1 LEQLAETLRKAGCL
15 PFSVSSLPDMKTFL
29 SLSLALAALVPS
41 HAQSTRREAVN
52 GVAIGAV
59 AGAVIGNNSGSLGHS
74 AWRGAAYGAGAG
86 LLVGS
91 AIGHANRRAE
101 AHRPTVYHPGYHRPS
116 VFYSDFH
123 RPHYGYGYFSR
134 PSFYRPYV
142 YRSEPVYYYDASD
155 TYVAA
160 RPNYAGSGLFL
171 GALAGAII
179 GNNSGSLGHN
189 AWRGAAYGAGAGLL
203 IGSIAESRARR
214 AESAEAAAAT
224 LANAAA
230 APAAPATSVGQQA
243 TTIINNNYYNSP
255 APTTPMSAAN
265 SMFGRN

>member
-1 LEQLAETLRKAGCL
+1 
-15 PFSVSSLPDMKTFL
+15 M
-29 SLSLALAALVPS
+29 
-41 HAQSTRREAVN
+41 
-52 GVAIGAV
+52 
-59 AGAVIGNNSGSLGHS
+59 
-74 AWRGAAYGAGAG
+74 
-86 LLVGS
+86 
-91 AIGHANRRAE
+91 GHANRRAE
-101 AHRPTVYHPGYHRPS
+101 AHRPAVHHRGDYRPS
-116 VFYSDFH
+116 FFYSDFH
-123 RPHYGYGYFSR
+123 RPHYGYGYVSR

-142 YRSEPVYYYDASD
+142 YRSEPVYDYDPSD

-171 GALAGAII
+171 GVLAGAII
-179 GNNSGSLGHN
+179 GHNSGSLGHN

-214 AESAEAAAAT
+214 AESADAAT

-243 TTIINNNYYNSP
+243 TTIINNTYYNSP

>member
-1 LEQLAETLRKAGCL
+1 MEQLAETLRKAGCL
-15 PFSVSSLPDMKTFL
+15 PFSVYSFPDMKTFL
-29 SLSLALAALVPS
+29 SFSLALAALVPS
-41 HAQSTRREAVN
+41 HAQSIRREAVN
-52 GVAIGAV
+52 GVASGAV
-59 AGAVIGNNSGSLGHS
+59 AGAVIGNNSGSLGHN

-101 AHRPTVYHPGYHRPS
+101 AHRPAVHHRGDYRPS

-123 RPHYGYGYFSR
+123 RPHYGYSYVSR

-142 YRSEPVYYYDASD
+142 YRSEPVYYYDPSD

-179 GNNSGSLGHN
+179 GHNSGSLGHN

-214 AESAEAAAAT
+214 AEAAAAT

-243 TTIINNNYYNSP
+243 TTIINNTYYNSP

-265 SMFGRN
+265 SLFGRN

>member
-1 LEQLAETLRKAGCL
+1 
-15 PFSVSSLPDMKTFL
+15 M
-29 SLSLALAALVPS
+29 
-41 HAQSTRREAVN
+41 
-52 GVAIGAV
+52 
-59 AGAVIGNNSGSLGHS
+59 
-74 AWRGAAYGAGAG
+74 
-86 LLVGS
+86 VGS

-101 AHRPTVYHPGYHRPS
+101 AHLPTVYHRGYHRPS
-116 VFYSDFH
+116 VFYADFH
-123 RPHYGYGYFSR
+123 RPYYGYSYVSR

-214 AESAEAAAAT
+214 AESAAAAT
-224 LANAAA
+224 LANAAP
-230 APAAPATSVGQQA
+230 APTAPATSVGQQA